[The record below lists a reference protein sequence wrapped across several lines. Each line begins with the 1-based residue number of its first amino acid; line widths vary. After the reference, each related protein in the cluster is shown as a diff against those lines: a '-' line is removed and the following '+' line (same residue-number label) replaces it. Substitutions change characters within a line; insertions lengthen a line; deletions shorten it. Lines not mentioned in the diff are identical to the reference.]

1 MRGMP
6 HLPEQTQ
13 AKSLLCAPLCDK
25 VSAPESPECAISLAS
40 TKRWNEFNETN
51 RCWIDPVSL
60 GPLPSMTNEVPAGVL
75 TCEEWEKEQPQCC
88 GRSAGVVHRR
98 SAGIIH
104 TQCGTAVHSFTYE
117 ESVEAFRDAAA
128 RDRGCAIAH
137 WGLVMT
143 EYHQLWEAY
152 GRPSEWQHGA
162 DEIQRHASGS
172 RERRAKRITWRH
184 WTFSNRTRPAREL
197 PGDLL
202 MEL

>member
-1 MRGMP
+1 MHR
-6 HLPEQTQ
+6 
-13 AKSLLCAPLCDK
+13 ALLGTTFAL
-25 VSAPESPECAISLAS
+25 LA
-40 TKRWNEFNETN
+40 
-51 RCWIDPVSL
+51 L
-60 GPLPSMTNEVPAGVL
+60 GVL
-75 TCEEWEKEQPQCC
+75 PVQAQHVAEHERPDRLGEVSFPISCSPAVQKDFN
-88 GRSAGVVHRR
+88 RGV
-98 SAGIIH
+98 ALL
-104 TQCGTAVHSFTYE
+104 HSFSYASADQVFR
-117 ESVEAFRDAAA
+117 SVAQHDSL
-128 RDRGCAIAH
+128 CAIAH